1 MLSDLL
7 EKQSWDC
14 ERQQYKSCFQKSRYS
29 IQLQISKDQAQA
41 LASRCGGAGFENCRK
56 TAASL
61 GVEPVL
67 LFNFLA
73 KEDF

>member
-1 MLSDLL
+1 MKNKVQTVKGTVQKLL
-7 EKQSWDC
+7 LG
-14 ERQQYKSCFQKSRYS
+14 KSRYS
-29 IQLQISKDQAQA
+29 VQLQISKDQAQA
-41 LASRCGGAGFENCRK
+41 LASRCGGAGFENRRK